1 MERLANIFH
10 LGIKELR
17 SLQHDLALVL
27 LILWAFSM
35 GIYSAATS
43 MPESLHN
50 ATIAVVDEDQSQL
63 SERLIQAF
71 QEPYFRT
78 PERID
83 LSVMDRGMDSGRY
96 TFTLNIPPD
105 FQRDVLAGRSPAIQ
119 LNVDAT
125 QVSMAFTGAG
135 YIQNIGASEVAEF
148 VRRYR
153 GELQQPAELA
163 LRIQFNPNLTR
174 AWFGSVMEVINQITM
189 LSIILTGAA
198 LIRERE
204 HGTVEHLL
212 VMPVTPL
219 EIMLAKVWSMGL
231 VVLTAAALSLL
242 LVVQG
247 WLQVPIEGSIA
258 LFLAG
263 AALHL
268 FATTSMGIFFGT
280 VARSMPQL
288 GLLIILVL
296 LPLQILSGG
305 TTPRESMPE
314 LVQQIMLAAPT
325 THFVALAQA
334 ILYRGAGFA
343 IVWPY
348 MLAIAGIGALFFIA
362 ALSRFR
368 KTLAQMA

>member
-1 MERLANIFH
+1 MERLANILH

-17 SLQHDLALVL
+17 SLQHDLALAL

-50 ATIAVVDEDQSQL
+50 AAIAVVDEDQSQL

-83 LSVMDRGMDSGRY
+83 LSEMDRGMDAGRY
-96 TFTLNIPPD
+96 TFTLNIPPN

-153 GELQQPAELA
+153 GDLQQPAELV
-163 LRIQFNPNLTR
+163 LRVQFNPNLTR

-219 EIMLAKVWSMGL
+219 QIMLAKVWSMGL

-348 MLAIAGIGALFFIA
+348 MLAIAGIGTLFFVA
-362 ALSRFR
+362 ALRRFR
-368 KTLAQMA
+368 NTLAQMA